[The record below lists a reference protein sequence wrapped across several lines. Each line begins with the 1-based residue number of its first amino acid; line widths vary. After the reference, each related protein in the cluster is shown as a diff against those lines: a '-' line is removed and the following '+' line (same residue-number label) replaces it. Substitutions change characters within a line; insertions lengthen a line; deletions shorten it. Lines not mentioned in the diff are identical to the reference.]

1 MKMQLTGGGVVALAG
16 VAAVAGLVIFI
27 AKKLPDIKEAVNPM
41 DENNLA
47 SRAAKSIVGEERLA
61 SVSEKVFGGI
71 DLLNPFNES
80 DDYAWTLFD
89 EQFAP
94 VKKAAEKVNP
104 ASQNNVVNQGV
115 EKLLGSSN
123 VSKGADYFFG
133 AIDLL
138 NPWNESDEYAQKVY
152 GLNK

>member
-27 AKKLPDIKEAVNPM
+27 IKKLPDVKAAVNPM

-47 SRAAKSIVGEERLA
+47 SRAAKSIVGEQNLAGFSER
-61 SVSEKVFGGI
+61 VFAGV

-80 DDYAWTLFD
+80 DEYAWTLFD

-104 ASQNNVVNQGV
+104 ASQNNVVNQGF
-115 EKLLGSSN
+115 EKLVGAEN
-123 VSKGADYFFG
+123 VSKGSDYFFG

-138 NPWNESDEYAQKVY
+138 NPWNESDEYARKIY
-152 GLNK
+152 GLDQ